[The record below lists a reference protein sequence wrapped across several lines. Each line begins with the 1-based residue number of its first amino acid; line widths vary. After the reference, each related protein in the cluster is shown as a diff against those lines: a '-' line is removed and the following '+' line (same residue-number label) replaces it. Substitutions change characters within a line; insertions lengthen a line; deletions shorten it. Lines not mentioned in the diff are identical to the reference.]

1 MSVYS
6 RGMCKVSSGLRN
18 GEYWAVARKQGR
30 DEHEIVACERGRDHG
45 AQTRA
50 AARLSTHESPVIW
63 FVFATRWGGVC
74 ISVRGVAM
82 TWHPRITAES
92 CEVVCCQ
99 HSRAVTADMAS
110 MGSSS
115 SSFASA
121 DVVCM
126 TWQRSRQGWGGL
138 FDGCRRCW

>member
-1 MSVYS
+1 MNTRLWHASEGGIMVHKQGQRQGCPLTS
-6 RGMCKVSSGLRN
+6 HLSSGLCLR
-18 GEYWAVARKQGR
+18 QGG
-30 DEHEIVACERGRDHG
+30 V
-45 AQTRA
+45 
-50 AARLSTHESPVIW
+50 
-63 FVFATRWGGVC
+63 VFALAFV
-74 ISVRGVAM
+74 VLP
-82 TWHPRITAES
+82 WHPRITAES

-99 HSRAVTADMAS
+99 HSRAVAADVAS